1 MTKMRDI
8 ISKIDEHICYTT
20 YRLLYDSQEV
30 DIDCRITTY
39 YLVTGVLPIQIIK
52 LNNILYYLRD
62 MDKDMDLWR
71 YGSLIAVSSIQYYL
85 KNIVLH
91 DVNYSYT
98 GMPKLIKI
106 AKNTKWKYGCRCI
119 LTNNYTCF
127 HDHIEELQS
136 NTDDI
141 CCNIFQL
148 HFVDLCDNCIYK
160 LYYIL
165 RNIARKWE
173 YPRVSLIRNELTDI
187 IITRFKNCFHN
198 NFEET

>member
-1 MTKMRDI
+1 MDI
-8 ISKIDEHICYTT
+8 EIQGF
-20 YRLLYDSQEV
+20 YRVFMSDTFSDNNVVLYDV
-30 DIDCRITTY
+30 D
-39 YLVTGVLPIQIIK
+39 
-52 LNNILYYLRD
+52 
-62 MDKDMDLWR
+62 
-71 YGSLIAVSSIQYYL
+71 
-85 KNIVLH
+85 
-91 DVNYSYT
+91 YSYT

-119 LTNNYTCF
+119 LPNNYTCF

-148 HFVDLCDNCIYK
+148 QPLDLCGYCIYD
-160 LYYIL
+160 LYYL
-165 RNIARKWE
+165 LKNIARKWE

-187 IITRFKNCFHN
+187 IITRFKNFFHN